1 MVSSPLSR
9 KMVDDAPQS
18 AAAATP
24 PTYRSFAT
32 GNIVACR
39 VNMECRP
46 HPAGSGLARAASKR
60 VPKHEKGTAGRHA
73 RKSPPAIL
81 AGSGLCVA
89 LICAFADGF
98 LTADQAQPLFAWMRL
113 HQPVALGTGMLSYL
127 TSHWP
132 ASQFHWA
139 PPVWIGFGLVTAL
152 AGKGALLPAQR
163 VAQLA
168 GKHAVLTLR
177 FLLLVVGVAGAVAL
191 VSSGGT
197 TAFPTARHALTS
209 MTRTITL
216 PATSLGE

>member
-1 MVSSPLSR
+1 
-9 KMVDDAPQS
+9 MVDDAPQG

-24 PTYRSFAT
+24 PTYRSFAQ
-32 GNIVACR
+32 GNIVSYR
-39 VNMECRP
+39 VNIKSRP
-46 HPAGSGLARAASKR
+46 QPAGDRLARAASVR
-60 VPKHEKGTAGRHA
+60 ATKHKKGTAGRHA

-89 LICAFADGF
+89 LICAFTDGF
-98 LTADQAQPLFAWMRL
+98 LTADQAQPLFAWTRL
-113 HQPVALGTGMLSYL
+113 HQPAALETGMLSYL
-127 TSHWP
+127 ASHWP
-132 ASQFHWA
+132 APRFHWA
-139 PPVWIGFGLVTAL
+139 PPVWIGFGLATAL

-177 FLLLVVGVAGAVAL
+177 FLLLVVGVGGAVAL
-191 VSSGGT
+191 VSSSGT
-197 TAFPTARHALTS
+197 TAFPTARHALTL